1 MFPCFKPASLKNKT
15 SIGMTSMTHRVE
27 RAVLVGTYFLNL
39 ILGSGSFMKL
49 PKVQDSWGTGSYSE
63 LLLSA
68 LEVR

>member
-1 MFPCFKPASLKNKT
+1 
-15 SIGMTSMTHRVE
+15 MTSMTHRVE